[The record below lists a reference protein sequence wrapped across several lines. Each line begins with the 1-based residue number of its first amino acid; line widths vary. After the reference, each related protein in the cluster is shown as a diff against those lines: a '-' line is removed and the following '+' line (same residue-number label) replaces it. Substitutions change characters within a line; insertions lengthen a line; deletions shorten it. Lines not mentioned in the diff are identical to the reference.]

1 MLQHKPVVDQ
11 IFGDNKA
18 PIAEVLPKDF
28 AEITKEVETFIANA
42 AKLPKKLKD
51 DTDLGV
57 FGQHVTDLRAIAKR
71 VEGLRTDEGA
81 PLLAATKALNAF
93 FGGLKD
99 RLDAARSTLE
109 AAATDYQRAK
119 DAAERERKRRE
130 AEDLR
135 QREEAERAKAE
146 TATGVAGARAEGRA
160 EQLASQAERAERQA
174 NASTADT
181 VRTKVGGVIA
191 SATTKWDFEITDY
204 DAIDLNKLRPFLIRA
219 DVEKAVRS
227 FVRIQKGSAVIPGVR
242 VFEDV
247 KATFRT

>member
-1 MLQHKPVVDQ
+1 M
-11 IFGDNKA
+11 
-18 PIAEVLPKDF
+18 
-28 AEITKEVETFIANA
+28 
-42 AKLPKKLKD
+42 
-51 DTDLGV
+51 
-57 FGQHVTDLRAIAKR
+57 
-71 VEGLRTDEGA
+71 
-81 PLLAATKALNAF
+81 
-93 FGGLKD
+93 
-99 RLDAARSTLE
+99 
-109 AAATDYQRAK
+109 
-119 DAAERERKRRE
+119 
-130 AEDLR
+130 
-135 QREEAERAKAE
+135 
-146 TATGVAGARAEGRA
+146 
-160 EQLASQAERAERQA
+160 ASQAERAERQA